1 MNRFNRFPH
10 LFALSL
16 VLVAGSASSTLALD
30 DKDAGLGGPA
40 VKDESV
46 KGQPRKLSGG
56 APDRREGAQRVPHRG
71 FLRAVMS
78 LQKEDAP
85 ANLRLT
91 EAQITSI
98 KEANQKFVDSVTE
111 YVNQHKNE
119 IEKLRESLPGMERRR
134 VDGFLNMSKDI
145 ASLRNLDD
153 VEKAPAAEDRKPE
166 GKPAEGEKVDEAKAK
181 DAREQL
187 KNLVENAP
195 KPADTHA
202 AILAVL
208 TAEQKTYVQEQGEK
222 MRARGPR
229 EGRGE
234 GRGEGE
240 GMGEGQRLSP
250 EQREKLK
257 NMSPEERREA
267 LKKMREG
274 KEGEGRG
281 KGRGKPNK
289 EDGEKK
295 EGEDQM
301 NDQPKDPR

>member
-153 VEKAPAAEDRKPE
+153 VEPLKGANTTTEFLAGLVFELLKGKIASGGLGTEAVGVFPSMKITLRESPVAWAAY
-166 GKPAEGEKVDEAKAK
+166 EAA
-181 DAREQL
+181 
-187 KNLVENAP
+187 
-195 KPADTHA
+195 
-202 AILAVL
+202 LA
-208 TAEQKTYVQEQGEK
+208 
-222 MRARGPR
+222 
-229 EGRGE
+229 
-234 GRGEGE
+234 
-240 GMGEGQRLSP
+240 
-250 EQREKLK
+250 
-257 NMSPEERREA
+257 
-267 LKKMREG
+267 
-274 KEGEGRG
+274 
-281 KGRGKPNK
+281 
-289 EDGEKK
+289 
-295 EGEDQM
+295 
-301 NDQPKDPR
+301 